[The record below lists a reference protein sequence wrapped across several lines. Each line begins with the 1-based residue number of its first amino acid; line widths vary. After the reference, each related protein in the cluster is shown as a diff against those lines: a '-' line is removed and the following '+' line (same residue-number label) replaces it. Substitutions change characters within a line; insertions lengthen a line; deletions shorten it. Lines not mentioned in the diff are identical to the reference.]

1 MNNSAI
7 VADGRPATPL
17 VPVSVP
23 LGPTAPLDLTV
34 PVDPTAPLD
43 PTGPGST
50 RSAPERTARMDIAG
64 TRVDLCGTPHV
75 ISVVAERLSGGK
87 PLAIGSVNLDHIH
100 HFGGIERSRVNL
112 PTERPTHEWL
122 LLADGQPIVD
132 RAQDLTGTKWPR
144 LTGADLLPKLL
155 ELARAQ
161 RKSVGF
167 LGGTPRV
174 HEHLRTALA
183 RDYPGLEVSGYWAP
197 DRSTVE
203 DDRLAD
209 DIADQVRAARTD
221 VLVVGLGKPVQEI
234 WIERFGDDTGARV
247 FLAFGAAADFL
258 SGDVSRA
265 PALMS
270 EHGLEWLYRLVH
282 EPRRLFRR
290 YLVQGPEAWLR
301 LRGAYLVS
309 DSDPSAGRPVGD
321 DAVTHRVDRG

>member
-1 MNNSAI
+1 
-7 VADGRPATPL
+7 
-17 VPVSVP
+17 
-23 LGPTAPLDLTV
+23 
-34 PVDPTAPLD
+34 
-43 PTGPGST
+43 
-50 RSAPERTARMDIAG
+50 MDIAG

-75 ISVVAERLSGGK
+75 LSVVAERLSGGK

-100 HFGGIERSRVNL
+100 HFGGIERSRLNL

-132 RAQDLTGTKWPR
+132 RARDLTGTQWPR
-144 LTGADLLPKLL
+144 LTGADLLPRLL
-155 ELARAQ
+155 ELARAE

-174 HEHLRTALA
+174 HEHLRTTLA
-183 RDYPGLEVSGYWAP
+183 RDYPGLVVSGYWAP
-197 DRSTVE
+197 DRTTVE
-203 DDRLAD
+203 DDVLAD
-209 DIADQVRAARTD
+209 DIADQVRAAGTD
-221 VLVVGLGKPVQEI
+221 VLVVGLGKPVQEV

-258 SGDVSRA
+258 SGDVARA
-265 PALMS
+265 PSIMS
-270 EHGLEWLYRLVH
+270 EHGLEWLFRLVH

-301 LRGAYLVS
+301 LRGAYLVA

-321 DAVTHRVDRG
+321 DAPRVRNARG